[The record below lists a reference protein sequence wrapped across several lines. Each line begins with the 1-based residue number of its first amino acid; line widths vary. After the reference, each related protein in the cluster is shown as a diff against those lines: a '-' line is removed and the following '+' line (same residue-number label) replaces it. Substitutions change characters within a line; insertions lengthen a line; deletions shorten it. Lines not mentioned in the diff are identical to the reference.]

1 MIDGG
6 RPDDACG
13 AAVARTEEGSRMVD
27 GVAGSA
33 GTGGA
38 VDGAGEAGM
47 AGGFG
52 AVTGRALLR
61 SWYGCLLALLAGVL
75 WWPIG
80 AGAVEAPQE
89 LIERISHEVLE
100 RIHSD
105 ERLRAGDARRI
116 DALVDEVVMPHVD
129 FQRMTALAVGPAWR
143 EAGTAQRQ
151 ELMALFRTLLIR
163 TYSGALS
170 QVGDQK
176 VRMKPMRA
184 QPDDTDVIVR
194 SEVVQPGRE
203 PAQLDYRVRKTRGEW
218 KVYDVNVLGIWL
230 VETYR
235 TQFSREISAGG
246 IDGLIRSLSEKN
258 RQLLAGS
265 GGSS

>member
-1 MIDGG
+1 
-6 RPDDACG
+6 
-13 AAVARTEEGSRMVD
+13 MVD
-27 GVAGSA
+27 AVTGSVGA
-33 GTGGA
+33 GGA
-38 VDGAGEAGM
+38 IGGAGVTVN
-47 AGGFG
+47 FG
-52 AVTGRALLR
+52 AMTGRALSRWL
-61 SWYGCLLALLAGVL
+61 YGWFLALFAGVL
-75 WWPIG
+75 SWPVG

-89 LIERISHEVLE
+89 LIERVSHEVLE

-105 ERLRAGDARRI
+105 GQLRAGDARRI

-151 ELMALFRTLLIR
+151 ELMNLFRTLLIR

-184 QPDDTDVIVR
+184 QPGDTDVIVR

-203 PAQLDYRVRKTRGEW
+203 PAQLDYRVRKTNDEW

-235 TQFSREISAGG
+235 TQFAREISIGG

-258 RQLLAGS
+258 RQLLAG
-265 GGSS
+265 GGPS